1 MAMAS
6 GRANRLKGNSAVTP
20 APAKTGI
27 TGAGRLR
34 AVHVLE
40 VCLALITIHLV
51 DGTYELYRAYFGAP
65 KAEVSGREVG
75 ATRGILRSLLS
86 LVRDDGV
93 SHVAVAFDHV
103 IESFRNQL
111 FSGYKTGEGVPGDL
125 MSQFTLAE
133 RASQA
138 LGIVTWPMVGFEADD
153 ALATAAARWK
163 DAPGVSQVRICTP
176 DKDLAQC
183 VTGRQVVRL
192 DRMRRLLLDEAGV
205 IEKFGVPPRSI
216 PDWLALV
223 GDTAD
228 GIPGIPRWG
237 EKAAST
243 VLARFERIEDIP
255 DNPSTWGINIRGAA
269 SLATSLASRREDA
282 ALYKR
287 LATLRTD
294 VPLEEKLDD
303 LEWKG
308 ARREEL
314 ETLCRE
320 IADSEFASR
329 VPRFRE

>member
-1 MAMAS
+1 
-6 GRANRLKGNSAVTP
+6 
-20 APAKTGI
+20 
-27 TGAGRLR
+27 
-34 AVHVLE
+34 
-40 VCLALITIHLV
+40 LITIHLV

-65 KAEVSGREVG
+65 KAQESGQEVG

-111 FSGYKTGEGVPGDL
+111 FSGYKTGEGVPEDL

-133 RASQA
+133 RASHA
-138 LGIVTWPMVGFEADD
+138 LGVVTWPMVGFEADD

-163 DAPGVSQVRICTP
+163 DAKGVDQVRICTP

-183 VTGRQVVRL
+183 VIGRRVVRL
-192 DRMRRLLLDEAGV
+192 DRMRRLLLDETGV

-243 VLARFERIEDIP
+243 VLGRFQTIEDIP
-255 DNPSTWGINIRGAA
+255 DDPAMWGISVRGAA
-269 SLATSLASRREDA
+269 SLASNLASRREEA
-282 ALYKR
+282 ALYKK
-287 LATLRTD
+287 LATLRID
-294 VPLEEKLDD
+294 VPLEETLED

-308 ARREEL
+308 ARRDEL
-314 ETLCRE
+314 EAVCRE
-320 IADSEFASR
+320 IGDSDFLPR
-329 VPRFRE
+329 VPRFRD